1 MLGTQFLSINH
12 GNHWLSTAVGLTVL
26 SCDTHEGAPDDG
38 RPISVQ
44 GHVVLNQTEHDV
56 EKLDK
61 SYSNKAAKESKYLV
75 PTTMFH

>member
-26 SCDTHEGAPDDG
+26 SCDTHEGAPDEG

-44 GHVVLNQTEHDV
+44 GHVVLNQTEHNV
-56 EKLDK
+56 EKLEK
-61 SYSNKAAKESKYLV
+61 AYSNKAAKGSNYLA
-75 PTTMFH
+75 PTTMLH